1 MRKTREYNAFIDER
15 KVYTDPILS
24 KAMGRIVKMNKIPSN
39 QARKR
44 PEIKFADEFLKGKIQ
59 SIAETWKDKCNTEQE
74 RLTAHGTLAAQV
86 AALCM
91 DIVVMYSGDDV
102 KKLGGTGGVY
112 KLNKYLALRQL
123 CDRQIAGIQ
132 EGHWGLTPEFAKSD
146 PFISTVK
153 LSQGLFITRE
163 EIADFL
169 NVVEILN
176 APEDSETLDCELTEA
191 LGGQSKSEESS
202 QKCESDLKD

>member
-1 MRKTREYNAFIDER
+1 MELKWTSQD
-15 KVYTDPILS
+15 
-24 KAMGRIVKMNKIPSN
+24 
-39 QARKR
+39 
-44 PEIKFADEFLKGKIQ
+44 FLKKGGMRRQGWNGVGVVKI
-59 SIAETWKDKCNTEQE
+59 ETEESLSATTQLLYKLDAN
-74 RLTAHGTLAAQV
+74 
-86 AALCM
+86 M

-123 CDRQIAGIQ
+123 CERQIAGIQ

-169 NVVEILN
+169 NVVEILD
-176 APEDSETLDCELTEA
+176 APEDSETLDCELSEA